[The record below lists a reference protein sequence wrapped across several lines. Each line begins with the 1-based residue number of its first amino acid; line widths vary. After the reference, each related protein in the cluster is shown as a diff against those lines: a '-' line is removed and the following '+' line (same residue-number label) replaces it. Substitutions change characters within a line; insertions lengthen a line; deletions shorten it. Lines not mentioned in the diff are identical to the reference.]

1 MLPRGASKGDGLRR
15 LLGELGVDPAN
26 VLACGDGENDVEML
40 QLVGTS
46 CAMGNA
52 APKVR
57 VRSTYPCTPTAT
69 PCVAPN
75 PWSVSLLDAASDPY
89 GGKSPVA

>member
-26 VLACGDGENDVEML
+26 VLACGDGENDFEML

-52 APKVR
+52 GAKVCL
-57 VRSTYPCTPTAT
+57 TNCNAYP
-69 PCVAPN
+69 
-75 PWSVSLLDAASDPY
+75 
-89 GGKSPVA
+89 PV